1 MAKDRYAASKR
12 RQALRKQAVEY
23 KGGCCQICGYNAC
36 LAALDFHH
44 THAWSKEFNISSKM
58 TSFKAIQA
66 ELDKCVLLCCR
77 CHREVHDG
85 LHPGYIEEGYED
97 YGGEDDFEE

>member
-1 MAKDRYAASKR
+1 M
-12 RQALRKQAVEY
+12 
-23 KGGCCQICGYNAC
+23 
-36 LAALDFHH
+36 DFE
-44 THAWSKEFNISSKM
+44 KEFNISSKM

-85 LHPGYIEEGYED
+85 LHPGYLDFDLNYHDDMFFDEETLD
-97 YGGEDDFEE
+97 